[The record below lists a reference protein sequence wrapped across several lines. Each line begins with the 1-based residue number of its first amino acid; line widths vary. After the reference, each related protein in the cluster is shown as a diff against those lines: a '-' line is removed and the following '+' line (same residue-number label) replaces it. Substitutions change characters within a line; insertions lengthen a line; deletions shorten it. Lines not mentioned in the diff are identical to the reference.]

1 MKGKILNYSIQ
12 SNSGIITCDDGS
24 RYSFVS
30 SEWKEESF
38 PEKGVVVDFG
48 IGADNSTA
56 RDIFKAL
63 ESNQI
68 KNGTNNSNTDL
79 INLEYVTPDRRLKRC
94 WKPILLCFF
103 LGMTGVYHFAIGE
116 DKRGMMK
123 LFLFFASN
131 LLLCVSQIMRIVT
144 HDENDAFYVCSFY
157 GFVAFVYLFV
167 NSICHFVMM
176 LREKYK
182 IKKDSFF

>member
-12 SNSGIITCDDGS
+12 SNSGIITCDDGN

-30 SEWKEESF
+30 SEWKEEGF

-48 IGADNSTA
+48 IGDDNSTA

-63 ESNQI
+63 ESNSM
-68 KNGTNNSNTDL
+68 KNSSNNTNSDL
-79 INLEYVTPDRRLKRC
+79 INSEYVTPDGMLKKS
-94 WKPILLCFF
+94 WGTILLCFF
-103 LGMTGVYHFAIGE
+103 FGMTGVYHFAIGE
-116 DKRGMMK
+116 NKRGMMK

-131 LLLCVSQIMRIVT
+131 LLACASQIMREAMR
-144 HDENDAFYVCSFY
+144 DENDIFIICTIYCSAAFI
-157 GFVAFVYLFV
+157 YLFF

-176 LREKYK
+176 LMEKYK
-182 IKKDSFF
+182 VKKDSFF